1 MFFSK
6 VEIMSL
12 IHLIYVS
19 TARQEYATP
28 ELEQI
33 LDSSVRHNQPQGV
46 TGMLLYME
54 GCFVQV
60 LEGDAEAVDETYARI
75 QADPRHFGLIELARE
90 KIEQRSFA
98 QWSMGFACVTEE
110 EIRAHPS
117 FAPFFTHGFDPA
129 SIGAHP
135 GLALDVL
142 KSFGLRQQGWS
153 S

>member
-1 MFFSK
+1 
-6 VEIMSL
+6 MSL

-28 ELEQI
+28 ELEKI
-33 LDSSVRHNQPQGV
+33 LDSSVRHNQSQDI
-46 TGMLLYME
+46 TGMLLYTD
-54 GCFVQV
+54 GCFLQV
-60 LEGDAEAVDETYARI
+60 LEGEAEAVDETYARI

-90 KIEQRSFA
+90 EIAQRSFD
-98 QWSMGFACVTEE
+98 QWSMGFACVAGE

-135 GLALDVL
+135 GLALNVL